1 MYWHFCFNQFIN
13 KMDKSSCFK
22 IGYVAKT
29 HGLKGEVT
37 VILSESVNLDSI
49 ESLFLERN
57 ESLIPYFIETCSD
70 RTDKAFVKFED
81 VDSLEAA
88 NQLKGC
94 SIYLSKTDRPKSKR
108 GEFYDDEI
116 IAFNVEDRE
125 LGLLGAVT
133 EVMQSGPNRLLV
145 LNYLGKEVLIPTNGP
160 FIKSINKS
168 SKKIIVELPD
178 GFLEL

>member
-1 MYWHFCFNQFIN
+1 
-13 KMDKSSCFK
+13 MDKSSCFK

-37 VILSESVNLDSI
+37 VILSESVDLNSI
-49 ESLFLERN
+49 KSVFLERTEN
-57 ESLIPYFIETCSD
+57 LIPYFIEAASD

-81 VDSLEAA
+81 VDSLEGA

-94 SIYLSKTDRPKSKR
+94 SIYLSKTERPKSKR

-116 IAFNVEDRE
+116 VAFSVEDKE
-125 LGLLGAVT
+125 LGLLGSVT
-133 EVMQSGPNRLLV
+133 GVMQSGPNRLLV

-160 FIKSINKS
+160 FILSINKTT
-168 SKKIIVELPD
+168 KKIIVELPD
-178 GFLEL
+178 GFLDL

>member
-1 MYWHFCFNQFIN
+1 
-13 KMDKSSCFK
+13 MDKLSCFK

-37 VILSESVNLDSI
+37 VILSESIDLDSI
-49 ESLFLERN
+49 KSVFLEKTEN
-57 ESLIPYFIETCSD
+57 LIPYFIEAFSD
-70 RTDKAFVKFED
+70 RTDKAFIKFED
-81 VDSLEAA
+81 VNSFEAA

-94 SIYLSKTDRPKSKR
+94 SIYLSKTERPKSKR

-116 IAFNVEDRE
+116 IGFSAEDKG
-125 LGLLGAVT
+125 LGLLGPVT

-160 FIKSINKS
+160 FILSINKTTQ
-168 SKKIIVELPD
+168 KIIVQLPD
-178 GFLEL
+178 GFLDI